1 MPECSPFPTV
11 PNRTSGAFGA
21 RGLTRV
27 IVQMTSFP
35 VGQTG
40 SARTTII
47 LHSSPSVC
55 MYMFPWSQ
63 PLFVL
68 LSTVPL
74 VSAIVCPLVHSSP
87 GLSHCLS
94 SCPQFP
100 WSQPLFVLLSTVP
113 LVSAIVC
120 PLVHSSP
127 PYLVSSVANSSYVIL
142 TGWAGF
148 IPTMACWLV
157 LRTDTSMCD

>member
-1 MPECSPFPTV
+1 VPECSPFPTV

-100 WSQPLFVLLSTVP
+100 WSQPLFVLLS
-113 LVSAIVC
+113 
-120 PLVHSSP
+120 